1 LKVIENELIFVLIS
15 YFLLPKIDLL
25 YISLLLQKNISLFEI
40 TSIPHTHPRHK
51 SGKIFS
57 IEVNNKV
64 NHEKYRL
71 SYFFRIIQK
80 KPEKCRKNYFIGSL
94 KGLTLF

>member
-40 TSIPHTHPRHK
+40 TSIPNTHPPTK

-57 IEVNNKV
+57 IEVTT
-64 NHEKYRL
+64 R
-71 SYFFRIIQK
+71 
-80 KPEKCRKNYFIGSL
+80 
-94 KGLTLF
+94 